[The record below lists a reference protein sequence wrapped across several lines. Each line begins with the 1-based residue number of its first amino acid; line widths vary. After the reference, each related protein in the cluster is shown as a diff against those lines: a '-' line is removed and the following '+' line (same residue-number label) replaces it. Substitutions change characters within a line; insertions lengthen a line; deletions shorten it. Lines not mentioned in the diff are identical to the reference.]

1 MLSVD
6 FFVKNPKSHKLESLR
21 IRLIGNIS
29 GKKPRKTNTDKNKL
43 VEKSKVWYGYI
54 LPLDIILS
62 MPKLII
68 YANNGFYPK

>member
-1 MLSVD
+1 MHSIY
-6 FFVKNPKSHKLESLR
+6 FFVNDPKSDKLESLR
-21 IRLIGNIS
+21 IRLIGS
-29 GKKPRKTNTDKNKL
+29 LPGKKIRITNTDKNKL